1 MRISRRHAHPELTD
15 PTCPHSKGGKKILL
29 GKAGKDATEQFNQ
42 FHSRKVL
49 DKTAKQFLIGKV
61 GDAAEADSTEQ
72 QQGKAEQHE
81 APQAAEGDEEDED
94 TTYFG
99 GASRPPPSRGSTD

>member
-1 MRISRRHAHPELTD
+1 MGMPLKTFTLDQVASHTSPDNGVWLVVEGGVYDVTSFLDDHP
-15 PTCPHSKGGKKILL
+15 GGKKILL

-49 DKTAKQFLIGKV
+49 DKTAKQFLIGK
-61 GDAAEADSTEQ
+61 
-72 QQGKAEQHE
+72 AEQHE
-81 APQAAEGDEEDED
+81 APQAAECDEEDED

-99 GASRPPPSRGSTD
+99 DIVP